1 MCQYV
6 NTMCN
11 ILHNIIVYART
22 LYSYIILPQNKWDLQ
37 SKCTLLYFLI
47 IPASNTEG
55 TPMVAAPQPK
65 QKPPVQEME
74 KEVLQAESYLH
85 SDEEDDDELPSPTP
99 SNEDMDEYRLR
110 LHAVES
116 GSQRRVKS
124 QIVAEKVEIEI

>member
-1 MCQYV
+1 
-6 NTMCN
+6 
-11 ILHNIIVYART
+11 
-22 LYSYIILPQNKWDLQ
+22 
-37 SKCTLLYFLI
+37 
-47 IPASNTEG
+47 
-55 TPMVAAPQPK
+55 MVAAPQPRRN
-65 QKPPVQEME
+65 PPAEEME

-85 SDEEDDDELPSPTP
+85 SDEDDDDLPSPTP